1 MWCESIPCSG
11 IESDSFASIQHH
23 KGALHDLLE
32 IVACWSERGAQV
44 SRTPVFSYP
53 ERMEGNIL
61 PLHVFFVSLPVILKN
76 PGPVDTSGNLHL
88 TFGGLWLFSH
98 PEAFVVFFGFCLL
111 GGTWRFWSTD
121 SLSLLSLPL
130 EQFSRSFK
138 KHFKA
143 ELQRSAGDALW
154 RGNRLLRCCQVL
166 KEGVENTLADAA
178 PGSPC

>member
-61 PLHVFFVSLPVILKN
+61 PLHVFFVSLPVVLKN
-76 PGPVDTSGNLHL
+76 PGPVDTSGSQ
-88 TFGGLWLFSH
+88 FDFWGAVVVFPPWGVCVFWVLFTWWNVVSLKH
-98 PEAFVVFFGFCLL
+98 WQLVFAFIAPGAVQQIIQEAF
-111 GGTWRFWSTD
+111 
-121 SLSLLSLPL
+121 
-130 EQFSRSFK
+130 
-138 KHFKA
+138 
-143 ELQRSAGDALW
+143 
-154 RGNRLLRCCQVL
+154 
-166 KEGVENTLADAA
+166 
-178 PGSPC
+178 